1 MVGSIDPEG
10 TQNASTTDERTSNAT
25 ATASSS
31 DSTFCRSR
39 DLGGCSR
46 LGPRQKAKPEDDLD
60 GPLVSAL
67 GRDEFDGD
75 I

>member
-31 DSTFCRSR
+31 DSTFCCSR
-39 DLGGCSR
+39 DFGDLSR
-46 LGPRQKAKPEDDLD
+46 LDFRQNAEPSDDLS
-60 GPLVSAL
+60 PSVL
-67 GRDEFDGD
+67 GRAEFDGD